1 MVAGLER
8 GGACLHSR
16 AWRRRAARPEPETT
30 RAPPATPHPP
40 QPGTF
45 GRVLECW
52 DRKTR
57 GYVAIKIVR
66 AVQKYRDAAMIE
78 LEVLATLEA
87 NDPASRFHCVS
98 LREWF
103 DYRGHV
109 CMVFE
114 RLGPS
119 LYDFLRKNAYRPFPA
134 DLVRAFGRQL
144 LEATAYMHS
153 LALVHT
159 DLKPENVL
167 LASGDYDRPPPD
179 GPRAPARVPKR
190 SEVRVIDFGSAT
202 FDDAHHSAVVST
214 RHYRAPEVILGLGW
228 SYPADL
234 WSAGCILVELAT
246 GDALFQ
252 THENLEHLA
261 MMEAVLGPVPPPLA
275 SGATGA
281 AAKLFDAAGR
291 LDWPAGAS
299 SRRSVRAVAKV
310 SRLPAQLAALADA
323 SLAPHAANLAD
334 LVSRMLTY
342 DAASR
347 ITAAEALAHPFFADP
362 LAREPPTPTAGVE
375 SVADDDGDEGAL
387 VGAGSASAR
396 AERHGSTGGG

>member
-1 MVAGLER
+1 M
-8 GGACLHSR
+8 
-16 AWRRRAARPEPETT
+16 
-30 RAPPATPHPP
+30 
-40 QPGTF
+40 
-45 GRVLECW
+45 LECW

-252 THENLEHLA
+252 THENLEHVA

-275 SGATGA
+275 AGATGA

-310 SRLPAQLAALADA
+310 SPLPAQLAALADA

-334 LVSRMLTY
+334 LVARMLTY

-347 ITAAEALAHPFFADP
+347 ITAAEALAHPFFGDP
-362 LAREPPTPTAGVE
+362 LARDPPTPAAGVE
-375 SVADDDGDEGAL
+375 SVADVEGDEGVL
-387 VGAGSASAR
+387 VGAGAASAR